1 MENWRRRALPW
12 RVRRAWPAP
21 ILGVSPGVDL
31 RRGDFWVTTSPSD
44 VMLPRVTIRGY
55 VPDPAAVDGRFGRAP
70 PLHQSSFRS
79 AALRCVGT
87 GVGLLLVTSG
97 CRGNGGD
104 PEAATSTTDVSTT
117 TSTPPSSS
125 TTVLDPVRAE
135 ILAAYQAFWDDFRA
149 AADPMNPAHPRLEL
163 HATGRQ
169 LAHLRTR
176 FTTLRGERIVI
187 RGSIDLAAKVA
198 SIEGDKAV
206 LEDCHDASKLLK
218 YDVRS
223 GELRDTVDE
232 RRSFFQ
238 VEMERTSGGWK
249 VENAVQ
255 VRMGCEPPA

>member
-1 MENWRRRALPW
+1 MG
-12 RVRRAWPAP
+12 
-21 ILGVSPGVDL
+21 IGVV
-31 RRGDFWVTTSPSD
+31 
-44 VMLPRVTIRGY
+44 
-55 VPDPAAVDGRFGRAP
+55 
-70 PLHQSSFRS
+70 
-79 AALRCVGT
+79 
-87 GVGLLLVTSG
+87 LLLLTSG
-97 CRGNGGD
+97 CRGDGD
-104 PEAATSTTDVSTT
+104 PESATSTTDLSTT
-117 TSTPPSSS
+117 TSTPPSS
-125 TTVLDPVRAE
+125 TTAPDPVRAE

-187 RGSIDLAAKVA
+187 RGSIDLAAKVT

-206 LEDCHDASKLLK
+206 LEDCHDASNLLK
-218 YDVRS
+218 YDVRTN
-223 GELRDTVDE
+223 ELRDTVDE